1 MAQPCTEHT
10 GPILLQAVL
19 GEVSREEGSVGAPEE
34 GPGLLNPLVPCAP
47 RDSPNSAPTPAVLR
61 AQGTGLGLGCQES
74 LGGGGLLPGN
84 IDLDAEQN

>member
-47 RDSPNSAPTPAVLR
+47 RDSPNSAPTPTVLR
-61 AQGTGLGLGCQES
+61 ARGQGWAWDARRASGVGGCSQGILTLMLS
-74 LGGGGLLPGN
+74 RT
-84 IDLDAEQN
+84 